1 MSVPINQVSPD
12 NTTINHLC
20 CPETHHSLYAFL
32 SLFQL
37 VDEEKTLVVTE
48 MEKLVALCQQL
59 QMGAKT
65 PVQGKT
71 ATFQKVPILHLCV
84 SAFFVCLCV
93 YVYTKING

>member
-1 MSVPINQVSPD
+1 MSLPPSVS
-12 NTTINHLC
+12 LC
-20 CPETHHSLYAFL
+20 L

-37 VDEEKTLVVTE
+37 VDEEKSAVMTE

-71 ATFQKVPILHLCV
+71 ATFQKVPLLRLCV
-84 SAFFVCLCV
+84 SVAFCFCLCV
-93 YVYTKING
+93 HFFF